1 MVSTY
6 YEDFEKWISDL
17 DTTTLRGVKIYIDE
31 ALVGSLDTQVIR
43 EVNYY
48 LTLLSKARLRTALE
62 VELLGRQSKAEG
74 MRDAKAKYLMELVDK
89 FLTKYQVA
97 KALELKQLDC
107 LDLIDYRGLGYCYRF
122 LKLVQERSEPIGLND
137 LSYTSAVLQLN
148 REFDLQ
154 DTDYLT
160 VYQKLLIAFVK
171 GGGSDKLAKMVYT
184 KIEDKFK
191 SDCLHYSNEPHFVGV
206 YETYKL
212 VRILET
218 VRTHDLVE
226 FLVSNVEYLEQLDAI
241 DR

>member
-17 DTTTLRGVKIYIDE
+17 DTTTLRGVKIYIDD
-31 ALVGSLDTQVIR
+31 ALVGSLGTHVIR

-74 MRDAKAKYLMELVDK
+74 MRDAKAKYLMVQVDS
-89 FLTKYQVA
+89 FITKYQVA
-97 KALELKQLDC
+97 KALELKQVDC

-122 LKLVQERSEPIGLND
+122 LKLMQDRSEPIGLSD

-191 SDCLHYSNEPHFVGV
+191 SDCLHYINEPHFVGV

-218 VRTHDLVE
+218 VKSHDLVE

>member
-17 DTTTLRGVKIYIDE
+17 DTTTLRGVKIYIDD
-31 ALVGSLDTQVIR
+31 ALVGSLGTQVIR

-48 LTLLSKARLRTALE
+48 LTLLSKVRLRTALE

-74 MRDAKAKYLMELVDK
+74 MRDAKAKYLMVQVDS
-89 FLTKYQVA
+89 FITKYQVA
-97 KALELKQLDC
+97 KALELKQVDC

-122 LKLVQERSEPIGLND
+122 LKLVQDRSEPIGLSD

-154 DTDYLT
+154 DTDYLI

-171 GGGSDKLAKMVYT
+171 GSDKLAKMVYT

-218 VRTHDLVE
+218 VKSHDLVE